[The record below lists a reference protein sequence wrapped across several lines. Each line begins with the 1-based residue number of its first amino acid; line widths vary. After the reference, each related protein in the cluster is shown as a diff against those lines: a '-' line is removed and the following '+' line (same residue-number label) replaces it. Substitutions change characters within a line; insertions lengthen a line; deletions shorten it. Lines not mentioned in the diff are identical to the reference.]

1 MQVRAAVRR
10 SCVSVC
16 QLPVVSGRLVTPG
29 STMFEGQHR
38 ITNHLSADD
47 LLICR
52 SCAFEDGIRGDHWPT
67 HVLYERFISSP
78 RFERSHGVLATDAES
93 CNDDST
99 TIHDLSKRLQEM
111 EESMA
116 QLRSEMRANP
126 RGSTTTTSPQDA
138 TGGTY
143 RPEDDLA
150 PTSRNTTLP
159 VDVIPT
165 RHRVSSWLPSLS
177 TLYKMFYYVPLPP
190 SRRTV
195 SSYDRSCK
203 LSLR

>member
-1 MQVRAAVRR
+1 
-10 SCVSVC
+10 
-16 QLPVVSGRLVTPG
+16 
-29 STMFEGQHR
+29 MFEGRHQ
-38 ITNHLSADD
+38 ITHHLSAED

-52 SCAFEDGIRGDHWPT
+52 SCAFEDGIRGDHWPS

-78 RFERSHGVLATDAES
+78 RSERRHGVLATNAES
-93 CNDDST
+93 CNDHST
-99 TIHDLSKRLQEM
+99 TIHALSKRLQEM

-116 QLRSEMRANP
+116 QLRSEMRENP

-150 PTSRNTTLP
+150 PTSTNATLP
-159 VDVIPT
+159 LDVIPT
-165 RHRVSSWLPSLS
+165 HHRVSSWLLFLS
-177 TLYKMFYYVPLPP
+177 NLYKMLYYTPLPP

-195 SSYDRSCK
+195 SSYDRSFK
-203 LSLR
+203 LSLQ